1 MWNQD
6 DVIDVYTRAEAIADG
21 VLIDVTESAKRVG
34 FRWPVAVTPGVWER
48 CVSVRVDAD
57 GLSESGKLA
66 ELLTTLHAAI
76 ASLTG
81 PSMCE
86 RVRVDVEEYRG
97 LFTIQMVKVVGGPD
111 DRGYPCLTV
120 MMPDED

>member
-1 MWNQD
+1 MWTKE
-6 DVIDVYTRAEAIADG
+6 DVIDVYTRAEANADG
-21 VLIDVTESAKRVG
+21 VLIDVTDAARRAG

-48 CVSVRVDAD
+48 CVSMRADAD

-81 PSMCE
+81 PSVCE

-111 DRGYPCLTV
+111 DDGSPCLTV